1 MKEPPITFKHY
12 VTSGILHYSVND
24 FNSGRL
30 DYLWTLHVPK
40 GSKELYQQAYGWKEF
55 GTIVD
60 DL

>member
-1 MKEPPITFKHY
+1 MKEPTITFKYY
-12 VTSGILHYSVND
+12 VTRGILYYSVD
-24 FNSGRL
+24 GFNSGML

-40 GSKELYQQAYGWKEF
+40 GSKELYQQAYGWKGF